1 MQRLYNEREFLD
13 EVIHCSKCGWEGS
26 GYDVNIIDFYG
37 LAKVKE
43 VHCPRCDSF
52 LGGIEKAAGQRPR
65 RTERYPGTDPLTNQF
80 G

>member
-1 MQRLYNEREFLD
+1 MQRLYNERDFLD
-13 EVIHCSKCGWEGS
+13 EVIRCTKCGWEGS

-43 VHCPRCDSF
+43 VHCPSCDNV
-52 LGGIEKAAGQRPR
+52 LGGIENAIGR
-65 RTERYPGTDPLTNQF
+65 REKRSERYPGMDPLSNQF